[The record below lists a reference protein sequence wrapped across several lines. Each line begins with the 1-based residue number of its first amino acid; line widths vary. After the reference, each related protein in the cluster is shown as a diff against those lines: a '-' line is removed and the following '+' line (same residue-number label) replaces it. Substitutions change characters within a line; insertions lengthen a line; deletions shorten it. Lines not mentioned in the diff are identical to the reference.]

1 MGQSGNY
8 ELLIQRLDAFTR
20 RYYLNKLIRGS
31 LITIGAVLAVFLVYN
46 LLENQ
51 FYFNSGIRVF
61 LLISF
66 IALSLACLGY
76 FVALPLAQYYK
87 LGKIISHDQAA
98 AIIGNHFGDIQDKLL
113 NILQLKRQ
121 ADSQDGSVDLI
132 IAGIDQKTKEINLVP
147 FRSAID
153 LGHNKKYLR
162 YALPPLLLL
171 LVILL
176 AAPSI
181 IRNSTDRLI
190 HTQKIYQREA
200 PFQFVV
206 DPNEKLSVPQYED
219 YELKITTQGSMVP
232 AEVFIEIDHYSYRMR
247 ADGKENFSYHFRN
260 VQDDTPFRIY
270 AGPVSSE
277 ELTLDVIKK
286 PGITSFDI
294 GLDYPSYTGRRD
306 EELHNIGDLVVP
318 EGTQLTWDIQAAH
331 TESLDAQFEG
341 KIALTESERRSED
354 RFILK
359 SKADKDSRYTIFL
372 NNSLL
377 PNPDS
382 VQYNIRVIPDRF
394 PGIRVESF
402 ADSVENNLIYFAGNA
417 DDDYGIRSLNFQYEI
432 VAPDGKI
439 KMTKTEGMDVPHP
452 TQFSYTHSFDIET
465 LHLEPG
471 ESVQYYFE
479 VHDNDA
485 IHGSKASR
493 TPVMQFRKP
502 TAEEFDQKENENN
515 ANIQSNLEKALNEA
529 RKLQEE
535 MKKLKEKMMNEKK
548 PEWQDKKEL
557 EKLMKRHEEV
567 QKQIKEALEK
577 FQENLQNQQEHTQ
590 PSEELQKKQ
599 EEIQKLMEQMD
610 DKELQELMKKMQE
623 LMKDPEKESTI
634 DMAEQFENKD
644 EDIQKELDRML
655 ELFKT
660 LQVEQEMEQQ
670 IEKLNELSEKQ
681 DSLSKTTE
689 EQKKDNEEL
698 GEKQDSLNKQFDKI
712 QEDMKELEQK
722 NSELQKPK
730 DMEGTEEQMDKID
743 QDMENSKE
751 QLDQKQN
758 KNASKSQ
765 KNASQRMKNL
775 ANQMKNNMQSG
786 KMAQMQ
792 EDMAML
798 RQLLENLVTLS
809 FDQENL
815 INEFA
820 GVEVSTPRYVALV
833 QDQYKIKDDFKV
845 VEDTLQALSKRV
857 SQIEGFVQ
865 EKVSDI
871 KLNLRKGIEQLE
883 DRNKVLSSD
892 HQQRTMT
899 YLNDLALMLS
909 EVMNQMQQQ
918 MSAMM
923 PGDQMCDNPGGSKPS
938 SGKGGKG
945 SGRMPMDKITQG
957 QGQLNGEMQ
966 KMSDQMKKGDGEKMS
981 KEFAQMA
988 AKQAALRKAL
998 NELNKEKKEQGKGNP
1013 ELDKL
1018 SDEMNKVEIDLVN
1031 KRLNNET
1038 LKRQEDIKTR
1048 LLEAEKSDRQREQ
1061 DERRQAETAKEQK
1074 RSMPPALEQYI
1085 RQREAEIEQY
1095 KSVSPDLKPY
1105 YKFLV
1110 EEYYQSLKKTN

>member
-1 MGQSGNY
+1 M
-8 ELLIQRLDAFTR
+8 EVLICYWQG
-20 RYYLNKLIRGS
+20 LIR
-31 LITIGAVLAVFLVYN
+31 
-46 LLENQ
+46 
-51 FYFNSGIRVF
+51 
-61 LLISF
+61 
-66 IALSLACLGY
+66 
-76 FVALPLAQYYK
+76 
-87 LGKIISHDQAA
+87 
-98 AIIGNHFGDIQDKLL
+98 
-113 NILQLKRQ
+113 KRKR
-121 ADSQDGSVDLI
+121 LTWFPF
-132 IAGIDQKTKEINLVP
+132 KT
-147 FRSAID
+147 AID
-153 LGHNKKYLR
+153 LSHNKRYLR
-162 YALPPLLLL
+162 YTLPPLLLL

-190 HTQKIYQREA
+190 HTRKVYERAA
-200 PFQFVV
+200 PFHFVV
-206 DPNEKLSVPQYED
+206 DPDAKLSVPQYED
-219 YELKITTQGSMVP
+219 FELNVTTTGSMVP

-247 ADGKENFSYHFRN
+247 SEGKEAFSYHFRN
-260 VQDDTPFRIY
+260 VQDNTPFRIY
-270 AGPVSSE
+270 AGPVSTDE
-277 ELTLDVIKK
+277 MTLDVIKK

-294 GLDYPSYTGRRD
+294 GLDYPSYTGRHD

-341 KIALTESERRSED
+341 KLKMTESERRSED

-359 SKADKDSRYTIFL
+359 SKADKDSRYTLFL

-377 PNPDS
+377 PHPDS

-402 ADSVENNLIYFAGNA
+402 ADSVEHNLIYFAGNA
-417 DDDYGIRSLNFQYEI
+417 DDDYGIRSLTFQYEV
-432 VAPDGKI
+432 VAPNGKI
-439 KMTKTEGMDVPHP
+439 KDTHTEGMDVPHP
-452 TQFSYTHSFDIET
+452 TQFSYTHSFD
-465 LHLEPG
+465 LNSVPLEPG
-471 ESVQYYFE
+471 ESVQYFFE

-485 IHGSKASR
+485 IHGSKVSR
-493 TPVMQFRKP
+493 TPVMQYRKP
-502 TAEEFDQKENENN
+502 TAEEFDKQENANN
-515 ANIQSNLEKALNEA
+515 ANIQLNLEKALNEA

-535 MKKLKEKMMNEKK
+535 MKKLKEKLMNEKK

-557 EKLMKRHEEV
+557 EKLMERHEEV

-660 LQVEQEMEQQ
+660 LQVEAEMEQQ

-681 DSLSKTTE
+681 DSLAKATE
-689 EQKKDNEEL
+689 EKTKENEALKEN
-698 GEKQDSLNKQFDKI
+698 QDSLNKKFDKI
-712 QEDMKELEQK
+712 QEDMKELEKK
-722 NSELQKPK
+722 NSELEKPK
-730 DMEGTEEQMDKID
+730 DMEGTDEQMEKID

-751 QLDQKQN
+751 QLEQQQN

-765 KNASQRMKNL
+765 KNASQRMKNM
-775 ANQMKNNMQSG
+775 ANQMKNKMQSG

-792 EDMAML
+792 EDMQML

-815 INEFA
+815 INEFSA
-820 GVEVSTPRYVALV
+820 VEVSTPRYVALV

-871 KLNLRKGIEQLE
+871 KINLRKGLEQLE

-923 PGDQMCDNPGGSKPS
+923 PGDQMCDNPGGKNPN
-938 SGKGGKG
+938 GKGGGK
-945 SGRMPMDKITQG
+945 SGRVPMDKITEG
-957 QGQLNGEMQ
+957 QGQLNEEMKQ
-966 KMSDQMKKGDGEKMS
+966 MSEKLKKGDGEKMS

-998 NELNKEKKEQGKGNP
+998 REQSQEKKEQGKGNP

-1018 SDEMNKVEIDLVN
+1018 GDEMNKVEIDLVN

-1038 LKRQEDIKTR
+1038 LMRQQDIKTR

-1095 KSVSPDLKPY
+1095 KSVSPDLRPY

>member
-1 MGQSGNY
+1 MGQTGNY
-8 ELLIQRLDAFTR
+8 HLLIQRLDAFTR

-31 LITIGAVLAVFLVYN
+31 LITIGAVLAVFLTYN

-51 FYFNSGIRVF
+51 FYFSSGVRLF
-61 LLISF
+61 LLTSF
-66 IALSLACLGY
+66 IGLSLACLGNL
-76 FVALPLAQYYK
+76 VVWPLAQYYR
-87 LGKIISHDQAA
+87 LGKVISHDQAA
-98 AIIGNHFGDIQDKLL
+98 AIIGNHFGNIQDKLL

-121 ADSQDGSVDLI
+121 ADTANSSVELLL
-132 IAGIDQKTKEINLVP
+132 AGIDQKTKEIDLVP
-147 FRSAID
+147 FKSAID
-153 LGHNKKYLR
+153 LTGNKKYLR
-162 YALPPLLLL
+162 YTLPPLLLL

-190 HTQKIYQREA
+190 HTQKTYQREA
-200 PFQFVV
+200 PFQFVLE
-206 DPNEKLSVPQYED
+206 PGQELSVPQYED
-219 YELKITTQGSMVP
+219 FELTITTQGSMAP

-247 ADGKENFSYHFRN
+247 TEGKESFSYNFKN

-277 ELTLDVIKK
+277 EMTLDVIKK

-294 GLDYPSYTGRRD
+294 GLDYPSYTGRHD

-331 TESLDAQFEG
+331 TESLDARFEG
-341 KIALTESERRSED
+341 NITKIESERRSED

-359 SKADKDSRYTIFL
+359 SKAGKDSRYTIFL

-377 PNPDS
+377 PHPDS

-402 ADSVENNLIYFAGNA
+402 ADSVEHNLIYFAGNA
-417 DDDYGIRSLNFQYEI
+417 DDDYGIRSLTFQYEI
-432 VAPDGKI
+432 VAANGKI
-439 KMTKTEGMDVPHP
+439 KTTQTEGMDVPHP
-452 TQFSYTHSFDIET
+452 TQFSYTHSFDINT
-465 LHLEPG
+465 IQLEPG
-471 ESVQYYFE
+471 ESIQYYFE

-485 IHGSKASR
+485 IHGSKVSR
-493 TPVMQFRKP
+493 TPVMQYRKP

-515 ANIQSNLEKALNEA
+515 ANIQMNLEKALEES
-529 RKLQEE
+529 RKLQEA
-535 MKKLKEKMMNEKK
+535 MKKLKEKLMDQKK

-557 EKLMKRHEEV
+557 EKLMERHEEL
-567 QKQIKEALEK
+567 QAQMKEAMEK
-577 FQENLQNQQEHTQ
+577 FQENLENQQEHTN
-590 PSEELQKKQ
+590 PSEDLQKKQ
-599 EEIQKLMEQMD
+599 EDIQKLMEQLD
-610 DKELQELMKKMQE
+610 DKEMKELMKKLEE

-634 DMAEQFENKD
+634 DMTEQFEQKD
-644 EDIQKELDRML
+644 EDIEKELERML
-655 ELFKT
+655 ELIKE
-660 LQVEQEMEQQ
+660 LQVEAEMEQQ

-681 DSLSKTTE
+681 DTLAKATDE
-689 EQKKDNEEL
+689 KQKENEEL
-698 GEKQDSLNKQFDKI
+698 KSEQDSLNKEFDKI
-712 QEDMKELEQK
+712 QEEMKELEKK
-722 NSELQKPK
+722 NSELEKPK

-751 QLDQKQN
+751 QLEQKQN

-765 KNASQRMKNL
+765 KNAAQRMKNM
-775 ANQMKNNMQSG
+775 ANQMKSKMASG

-815 INEFA
+815 INEFSA
-820 GVEVSTPRYVALV
+820 VEISTPRYVALV

-845 VEDTLQALSKRV
+845 VEDTLHALSKRV
-857 SQIEGFVQ
+857 TQIESFVS

-871 KLNLRKGIEQLE
+871 KVNLRKGLEQLE

-923 PGDQMCDNPGGSKPS
+923 PGDQMCDNPGGKNPN
-938 SGKGGKG
+938 GKGGGK
-945 SGRMPMDKITQG
+945 SGRVPMDKITEG
-957 QGQLNGEMQ
+957 QGELNKEMQ
-966 KMSDQMKKGDGEKMS
+966 QMSDQMKKGDGDKMS

-998 NELNKEKKEQGKGNP
+998 KDLNQEKKSQGKGNP

-1018 SDEMNKVEIDLVN
+1018 SEEMNKVEIDLVN
-1031 KRLNNET
+1031 KRLTNET
-1038 LKRQEDIKTR
+1038 LMRQQDIKTR

-1095 KSVSPDLKPY
+1095 KSVSPDLRPY